1 MHPADDGML
10 AGIGR
15 DRVTARGGSRAVR
28 IGGMPDASGDLAVS
42 ARVVVPASELRWRFS
57 RSSGPGGQ
65 GVNTAD
71 SRVELIFDLATTTA
85 LPPHLHDGAINR
97 RADRLSTAR
106 SSLRLRNTDRNCAI
120 AKQQWPGS

>member
-15 DRVTARGGSRAVR
+15 DRVTARGGNRAVR
-28 IGGMPDASGDLAVS
+28 IGAMPDASGDLVVS

-71 SRVELIFDLATTTA
+71 SRVELIFDLATSTA
-85 LPPHLHDGAINR
+85 LPPHLHERAMSR
-97 RADRLSTAR
+97 LADRLI
-106 SSLRLRNTDRNCAI
+106 D
-120 AKQQWPGS
+120 G